1 MVNPL
6 VFPII
11 LVGSVIGSFANLLVK
26 IGANKYSFWRLWRS
40 SYLWGGLVLYGLSV
54 LAYVLVLRFEE
65 LSVIYPLVSM
75 SYIWTT
81 IFSIKYLGEK
91 MNKWKY
97 IGLIGI
103 ILGIVLI
110 GVGS

>member
-1 MVNPL
+1 MVNPIT
-6 VFPII
+6 FPII
-11 LVGSVIGSFANLLVK
+11 LVGSLIGSLGNLMVK
-26 IGANKYSFWRLWRS
+26 LGANKYSFWRLWRS
-40 SYLWGGLVLYGLSV
+40 GYLWGGLVFYGLSV
-54 LAYVLVLRFEE
+54 LAYVFVLRIEE
-65 LSVIYPLVSM
+65 LSVVYPLVSM

-91 MNKWKY
+91 MNKWKW
-97 IGLIGI
+97 IGLSGI

>member
-1 MVNPL
+1 MLDPL
-6 VFPII
+6 TFPII
-11 LVGSVIGSFANLLVK
+11 LVGSVIGSLGNLVVK
-26 IGANKYSFWRLWRS
+26 MGANKYSFWRLWHS

-54 LAYVLVLRFEE
+54 LLYVFVLRIEE
-65 LSVIYPLVSM
+65 LSVVYPLVSM
-75 SYIWTT
+75 SYLWTT

-91 MNKWKY
+91 MNKWKWF
-97 IGLIGI
+97 GLVGI

>member
-6 VFPII
+6 TFPVI
-11 LVGSVIGSFANLLVK
+11 LVGSVIGSLANLLVK
-26 IGANKYSFWRLWRS
+26 MGTNKYSFWRLWRS

-54 LAYVLVLRFEE
+54 LMYVFVLRIEE
-65 LSVIYPLVSM
+65 LSVVYPLVSM

-81 IFSIKYLGEK
+81 IFSIRYLGEK

-97 IGLIGI
+97 IGLTGI

-110 GVGS
+110 GAGS